1 MDDFNTMALQVL
13 NAVRTIPTKTQKE
26 EATKIAILV
35 LLLQA
40 LENEEVFNN
49 ILEIVNTDSRVRR

>member
-1 MDDFNTMALQVL
+1 MDDFNVIALQVL
-13 NAVRTIPTKTQKE
+13 NAVKTIPTKSQKE
-26 EATKIAILV
+26 EAVKIAILV

-40 LENEEVFNN
+40 LEDEEIFNN